1 MFVKDITYP
10 PAADVDPVRRAQW
23 MRAVKAEPGMY
34 YAPHSVLLQIRSG
47 AQMWVSKEVSDD
59 LQAADIDTDE
69 IKFEETEWPHDR
81 MEVYF
86 QDPTIPTLLV
96 SNVTNSELKAEVL
109 SMLPRDTRGNEIRE
123 LMATHKVLNS
133 DRVMQARM
141 LQVLAENR
149 KGELC
154 AFTYMPSDM
163 DRFAAGA
170 DLTSEDFPK
179 CAATQMASDE
189 QAEMRRLTVLFYKVL
204 LLAGSE
210 GHSVRRTHEK
220 PTRAEGGKPGFKNRP
235 SHERLIVEYLPRHRV
250 ERRKD
255 AEAQGKKHQFLGRR
269 GHWRKF
275 RSDYFKNVQ
284 GMRKFIYPI
293 AGPDGKPPKRKFIL
307 KTP

>member
-1 MFVKDITYP
+1 M
-10 PAADVDPVRRAQW
+10 
-23 MRAVKAEPGMY
+23 
-34 YAPHSVLLQIRSG
+34 PHSAVLLQIRQG

-59 LQAADIDTDE
+59 LQAADIDPDE
-69 IKFEETEWPHDR
+69 IKFEEAEWPHNR

-86 QDPTIPTLLV
+86 QDPDIPTLLV
-96 SNVTNSELKAEVL
+96 SNNSNAEFKAEVMR
-109 SMLPRDTRGNEIRE
+109 MLPQDTYGNEIRHLIE
-123 LMATHKVLNS
+123 THKGLNS
-133 DRVMQARM
+133 DRV
-141 LQVLAENR
+141 LQTRLLHVQVENR
-149 KGELC
+149 KGDLL
-154 AFTYMPSDM
+154 AFSYTADDV

-170 DLTSEDFPK
+170 DLTASDFPRN
-179 CAATQMASDE
+179 AATQMALDE